1 MTEIDIKAEI
11 DNVIDGLGPKLREF
25 NSKVSYDVHLLK
37 CALPPLRPRGDCVRK
52 QGP

>member
-25 NSKVSYDVHLLK
+25 NSKVSYNAHLLR
-37 CALPPLRPRGDCVRK
+37 CALPSLRPRGDCVSHT
-52 QGP
+52 GP